1 MRQSEQKVFQY
12 LDKAHTSEMAQARV
26 LQSQILM
33 TPRGRYRS
41 ALETHLKETRGHA
54 KRLGRR
60 KEELG
65 RGREPLT
72 AIVGFASAFSQ
83 LMALGKTPLEVIRG
97 SGGEEKVLENAKDAY
112 ASEALEIATYTA
124 LEQLARAAGDD
135 ASASLAESIRT
146 EEEKMLERVLCEIS
160 HLTDAVARAELTGE
174 SSYELTNTGAAD
186 AIREVGESVRGSAGT
201 VQSRARRTARKARKV
216 PGMARAEDQ
225 VKGMVASAGDLSIP
239 SYDKLTANEV
249 VERLPALSQIELS
262 KVQSYEHKRQKR
274 STILSRV
281 SALQAQEPWP
291 GYDELNAGEI
301 RATLGEGDE
310 GLARAVHSYERAHK
324 DRSSVVEVA
333 VRERERLSA

>member
-1 MRQSEQKVFQY
+1 MRQSEQKVLQY
-12 LDKAHTSEMAQARV
+12 LDRAHTSELAQARV

-41 ALETHLKETRGHA
+41 ALEAHLKETRGHA

-65 RGREPLT
+65 RGHEPLT

-146 EEEKMLERVLCEIS
+146 EEEKMLERVLREIP
-160 HLTDAVARAELTGE
+160 HLTDAVARAELEGE
-174 SSYELTNTGAAD
+174 NSYELTNTGAAD
-186 AIREVGESVRGSAGT
+186 AIREVGESVGGSAGT
-201 VQSRARRTARKARKV
+201 VQSRARRTARKAQ
-216 PGMARAEDQ
+216 RAS
-225 VKGMVASAGDLSIP
+225 VKGSAPDRPAS
-239 SYDKLTANEV
+239 KLT
-249 VERLPALSQIELS
+249 
-262 KVQSYEHKRQKR
+262 
-274 STILSRV
+274 SR
-281 SALQAQEPWP
+281 AQTS
-291 GYDELNAGEI
+291 NA
-301 RATLGEGDE
+301 
-310 GLARAVHSYERAHK
+310 
-324 DRSSVVEVA
+324 SSG
-333 VRERERLSA
+333 RE